1 MKTPVTSSVDMMPP
15 DLTVPVMFGPNI
27 TGRFNRD
34 ASGGRAWGVIT
45 QENNSTGP
53 FYAGA
58 NVGRG
63 MAGSESVQ
71 AGDLMF
77 DASLANST
85 YSGSTVQPVSIRL
98 LPCIKL

>member
-1 MKTPVTSSVDMMPP
+1 
-15 DLTVPVMFGPNI
+15 MFGRPNI